1 MAGPQTLLNQ
11 SIYLISGEAEF
22 YACAAKRFVERAQT
36 AIKARG
42 RFTVALSGGSTPKGI
57 YSLLAQEEKYR
68 NAVDWTKVGFF
79 WGDERHVPPD
89 HPDSNFRMANET
101 MLSKLPIDAAK
112 QVFRIKSEMTDA
124 AEAADD
130 YEAILRREL
139 SATGGWPEFD
149 LMMLGMGAE
158 GHTLSLFPGTKALQE
173 KTRWVTSN
181 WVGKLYTD
189 RITMTAPLANN
200 AGTVE
205 FLIRGTDKQAA
216 LKAVLEGPDEPDQ
229 LPAQLIKPLKA
240 PLEWLIG
247 EEAAGMLSTDIK
259 EKFSA
264 AGLRNLVKESV

>member
-1 MAGPQTLLNQ
+1 MSARQTRLNQ
-11 SIYLISGEAEF
+11 VIHVISGEGEF
-22 YACAAKRFVERAQT
+22 YAYAAKLFVDRARG
-36 AIKARG
+36 AIEARG

-57 YSLLAQEEKYR
+57 YSLLAQEEKFR

-89 HPDSNFRMANET
+89 HPDSNYRMANEA
-101 MLSKLPIDAAK
+101 MLSKLPIDAGK

-124 AEAADD
+124 AVAAND
-130 YEAILRREL
+130 YETLLRREL
-139 SATGGWPEFD
+139 PTTGGWPEFD
-149 LMMLGMGAE
+149 LMMLGMGSE

-173 KTRWVTSN
+173 DTRWVTSN

-189 RITMTAPLANN
+189 RITMTAPVASN
-200 AGTVE
+200 AATVA
-205 FLIRGTDKQAA
+205 FLIRGADKQMA

-247 EEAAGMLSTDIK
+247 EEAAGMLSTDVK
-259 EKFSA
+259 EKFQPP
-264 AGLRNLVKESV
+264 V